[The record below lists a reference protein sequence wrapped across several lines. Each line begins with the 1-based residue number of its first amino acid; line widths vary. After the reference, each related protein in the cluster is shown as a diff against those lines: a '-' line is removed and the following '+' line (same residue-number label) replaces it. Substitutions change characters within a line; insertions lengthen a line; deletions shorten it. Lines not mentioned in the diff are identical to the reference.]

1 MKEKDKKL
9 GRAVYCTL
17 VDGVGRRPMPMEP
30 CQRPHFINTAQK
42 HISVVG
48 MTYCNANSPHHQ
60 SKTPPNTAFI
70 QAMKPQP
77 PTSGFNM
84 IIISGGGGG

>member
-1 MKEKDKKL
+1 MPTS
-9 GRAVYCTL
+9 TL
-17 VDGVGRRPMPMEP
+17 LHQHCSKTHALE
-30 CQRPHFINTAQK
+30 H
-42 HISVVG
+42 SVVG

-84 IIISGGGGG
+84 IISGGGGGG

>member
-1 MKEKDKKL
+1 MRLE
-9 GRAVYCTL
+9 
-17 VDGVGRRPMPMEP
+17 
-30 CQRPHFINTAQK
+30 H
-42 HISVVG
+42 SVVG

-60 SKTPPNTAFI
+60 SKTPSNTAFIFI

-84 IIISGGGGG
+84 IIISGGGGGD